1 MSRPPKPAPLR
12 VLRLITA
19 HRRSAASDR
28 TLATILA
35 GIAGAANAGGFI
47 LLGRYTSHMTGYLSA
62 LADNL
67 VLQNL
72 ALVGQSL
79 LAISLFITGAAA
91 SAATI
96 NWARA
101 HQPTRQYSLPI
112 GVQGL
117 MLIGLAGLGAAHLP
131 APFGHATGLGLLCFI
146 MGFQNATIT
155 KISNARIRT
164 THATGMITDVG
175 IELGR
180 EFFGRAFSRPV
191 QADRVKL
198 GILTQLLGTFLLGGL
213 IGAIGYGMVGFA
225 FSLPLA
231 AVLLTIALL

>member
-47 LLGRYTSHMTGYLSA
+47 LLGSYTSHMTGYLSA

-117 MLIGLAGLGAAHLP
+117 MLIGLAGLLRKR
-131 APFGHATGLGLLCFI
+131 
-146 MGFQNATIT
+146 M
-155 KISNARIRT
+155 K
-164 THATGMITDVG
+164 
-175 IELGR
+175 
-180 EFFGRAFSRPV
+180 
-191 QADRVKL
+191 
-198 GILTQLLGTFLLGGL
+198 
-213 IGAIGYGMVGFA
+213 
-225 FSLPLA
+225 
-231 AVLLTIALL
+231 

>member
-1 MSRPPKPAPLR
+1 MSLRPKASPLR
-12 VLRLITA
+12 TLRLITA
-19 HRRSAASDR
+19 HRRAASSDR
-28 TLATILA
+28 RLATILA

-47 LLGRYTSHMTGYLSA
+47 LLGSYTSHMTGYLSA

-72 ALVGQSL
+72 TLVAQSL
-79 LAISLFITGAAA
+79 LAIGLFILGAAG

-112 GVQGL
+112 GVQGVL
-117 MLIGLAGLGAAHLP
+117 LIVLAGLGAANLA
-131 APFGHATGLGLLCFI
+131 APFAHPMGLGLLCFI

-180 EFFGRAFSRPV
+180 AFYGRTFATHVR
-191 QADRVKL
+191 ADRAKL
-198 GILTQLLGTFLLGGL
+198 GILLQLLGMFLMGGVV
-213 IGAIGYGMVGFA
+213 GAIGYGYAGFF